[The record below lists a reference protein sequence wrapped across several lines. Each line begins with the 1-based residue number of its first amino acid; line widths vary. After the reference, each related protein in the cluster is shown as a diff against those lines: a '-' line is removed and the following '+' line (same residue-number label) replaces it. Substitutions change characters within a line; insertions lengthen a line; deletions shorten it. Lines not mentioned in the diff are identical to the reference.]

1 MALYIQA
8 TKDGQDYILYPTEN
22 IPIRL
27 DISTIE
33 SGEIGEVFSDLSQSF
48 TFAATE
54 EHNRFFSNAF
64 TVGGQVVPGTSTKV
78 PVTINS
84 EKETLFAGSL
94 LLNSWNESSKTYSC
108 SLSSGIGDLSSELE
122 DKVLADADWTALVH
136 PYTMDQALA
145 VNNQQ
150 TMPDYFYPL
159 VDLGYDKGGRP
170 FVPDDVELPG
180 VSSTETYNPS
190 PNQHNV
196 DYYQET
202 YNTYGFNY
210 QTAQSNRLISPSIY
224 FGAIAEGPVTQG
236 YITHPMT
243 PLRIDQ
249 LLPAISIKSVLDRIF
264 QQANATYEAGFLNML
279 SDLYILPKATAGLG
293 FSGDF
298 TDDKGFIST
307 SASSYR
313 VPDVNV
319 NNSADKS
326 SGGRTIWTYGADS
339 PTVTA
344 TFNEGSNFTA
354 STGVY
359 VAPETGTYSFTF
371 KCQVGNQVGTID
383 NVFNNAY
390 WNSRFAILVN
400 GREIKAVDTPRIGNN
415 GSFNGGDNY
424 EVEIDSGDLLIY
436 ANQRVEA
443 KWISG
448 PSRSAD
454 NFSLEVIGP
463 EFRTTKVPV
472 NFNGLD
478 INPGMQ
484 FGDTTSLDVLQAL
497 VRKLNLAIVPDKNVR
512 GHYIIHQ
519 YYDWILSGNRVDWT
533 ERVSNIEHQPVLSDL
548 EREIVFTDAEDDDR
562 LNAFIQDSFQDTIYG
577 QHKYVSS
584 SDITEGSETIGDF
597 FGPLINASVPD
608 AGDITK
614 SIVPDPQNGIPHLY
628 EYDPADGATSMEPAI
643 RIGYRKPI
651 IINSNIYYA
660 NSSNSVVKYDLHR
673 FLTLSNTN
681 WNRTRDINFSN
692 QYSYS
697 NPSAEGAYDTYWKQY
712 VDHLYQPGARKIT
725 CDVQFNP
732 SDYTTLN
739 IQDTVHI
746 DGSDYLINKIN
757 GFNLSRPDVVEV
769 ELITY
774 NNNFTNVFE
783 EPVNRF
789 IEDDSIARTHILGIQ
804 AIGYDGDPATADVI
818 PMSIQPSHNIYDF
831 SGDPAQGS
839 TPASSETFTLTF
851 ATQEGLALAASNFS
865 SNVGS
870 LTGVS
875 HTALTDVGDGT
886 VSTDVTLTIGS
897 DHQYSRLEFKSEVDP
912 VIEGTN
918 DFTIDFTENIDDT
931 VIMPDPVVISG
942 QPNSR
947 QTFTSFISPSAN
959 KQLDSSTFSTGVLPA
974 GVNSVTFVQ
983 QGFSIAMVVN
993 ATIPVLDNQTSSLTI
1008 TGNAPTDIPVGT
1020 LVSTLEINFNET
1032 TSNLSVYPTT
1042 FRFQGVAGTTG
1053 AFPIVV
1059 SPASGYSLDAD
1070 TVTGTEV
1077 VASALTS
1084 IGNATQNG
1092 DDVILPVTW
1101 ILSGTDGASA
1111 TVNVTVSGSPVRLG
1125 GDNKNVTLSFNTAS
1139 LNSNLNINQS
1149 ASEVLTMPRDGIL
1162 RYYFE
1167 VFPDP
1172 GWMISGVPNITTTD
1186 SSVATVDSVVDG
1198 GGGVYNVSLTV
1209 NAATANDGEA
1219 TISVT
1224 AAAVEEPF
1232 RYTMNL
1238 GTSGLT
1244 YASINRASYG
1254 ENFGISDLASRQLAD
1269 VTFQVASTH
1278 SSRAFTSADQV
1289 TVMYDGVGITP
1300 SFSGGIVSF
1309 TVSPTIASSV
1319 TANNIA
1325 DFSGDLIVSGA
1336 PLEASD
1342 TDALVE
1348 VILDITDSVDN
1359 ATVTPTA
1366 NVTVSGPSGT
1376 TATYIY
1382 TATPNTSAYEVLP
1395 GNISVIESSGII
1407 RSIPDYETGN
1417 SSTAIPIE
1425 ITFPGSNPS
1434 APIALTIDG
1443 DATLKPVEGIDLF
1456 NYSLSMSLTGSG
1468 YRAGTAYSNTFRGVP
1483 GQRVEGVILIEAE
1496 EGVEIDAALN
1506 GSAPS
1511 GVVLGSI
1518 TSSKNSVSIPI
1529 TVTIG
1534 SSNSSGNTIPI
1545 SVNVTQNEPY
1555 LHTINWG
1562 SDGLTNAYIT
1572 QPSQTFRFGSS
1583 DIGATTSN
1591 KTITICPNDGEMAFT
1606 STTAPTFPALANTI
1620 NQVGSGSIS
1629 DGCVTYTYN
1638 VSIPSNTTGNIVIN
1652 RGFSGTAILPPAT
1665 QAQWGNNRYSTG
1677 FSSGSVTISV
1687 TANGTWGITGGESGG
1702 TYPTG
1707 VSATATGTS
1716 SETGSVTISWGTV
1729 TAERSFSVL
1738 VTDSTGVNV
1747 LASLNITQESMTS
1760 SISGGLV
1767 RRSYDLTASLIQPT
1781 VFLYQPQPGATQNA
1795 TVPAGDATSVFS
1807 YVTPTIVSG
1816 AGNGASVTGGELAE
1830 STTGDSGSVGGF
1842 TIVTQSSAPSGVP
1855 STQITFVT

>member
-264 QQANATYEAGFLNML
+264 EQANATYEAGFLNML

-804 AIGYDGDPATADVI
+804 AIGYDGDPDTADVI
-818 PMSIQPSHNIYDF
+818 PEAIQVSRDFYDYD
-831 SGDPAQGS
+831 GDP
-839 TPASSETFTLTF
+839 TTSETFTLRF
-851 ATQEGLALAASNFS
+851 ATSDEYDLSASNFI
-865 SNVGS
+865 SNAGD
-870 LTGVS
+870 LTGVT
-875 HTALTDVGDGT
+875 HTPFVDDGDSGNVTTEVT
-886 VSTDVTLTIGS
+886 VTIGS
-897 DHQYSRLEFKSEVDP
+897 DHQYSRLEFKTEIDSLAEGDQFVDLNTTSSVTGVSVQNGAIRQFGAVGTASTFRVFLSVPDSTMMLDTSTITTNVDSVDGLSLVAVTDFGTGAELVLSANIEDPIRTYDLEVTGGTLTAVPVGVDVVTHTVNFSEAANYVDVSIYP
-912 VIEGTN
+912 TQITYTGQVGETH
-918 DFTIDFTENIDDT
+918 DFTL
-931 VIMPDPVVISG
+931 
-942 QPNSR
+942 Q
-947 QTFTSFISPSAN
+947 
-959 KQLDSSTFSTGVLPA
+959 
-974 GVNSVTFVQ
+974 
-983 QGFSIAMVVN
+983 
-993 ATIPVLDNQTSSLTI
+993 
-1008 TGNAPTDIPVGT
+1008 
-1020 LVSTLEINFNET
+1020 
-1032 TSNLSVYPTT
+1032 
-1042 FRFQGVAGTTG
+1042 VA
-1053 AFPIVV
+1053 
-1059 SPASGYSLDAD
+1059 PASGYR
-1070 TVTGTEV
+1070 T
-1077 VASALTS
+1077 VASSWS
-1084 IGNATQNG
+1084 I
-1092 DDVILPVTW
+1092 
-1101 ILSGTDGASA
+1101 TDIANVNDSA
-1111 TVNVTVSGSPVRLG
+1111 AVQDGYNVGIPVRL
-1125 GDNKNVTLSFNTAS
+1125 TTPATAIS
-1139 LNSNLNINQS
+1139 AQS
-1149 ASEVLTMPRDGIL
+1149 AVVNGANGIKIGTDTFNNTITVTRTTSANYNL
-1162 RYYFE
+1162 GGR
-1167 VFPDP
+1167 PDS
-1172 GWMISGVPNITTTD
+1172 IVVTGVPD
-1186 SSVATVDSVVDG
+1186 STHDIQIDFDPAEGYEFTNVGQLVRSVG
-1198 GGGVYNVSLTV
+1198 GT
-1209 NAATANDGEA
+1209 
-1219 TISVT
+1219 
-1224 AAAVEEPF
+1224 
-1232 RYTMNL
+1232 
-1238 GTSGLT
+1238 GLT
-1244 YASINRASYG
+1244 HVSSAVIGNT
-1254 ENFGISDLASRQLAD
+1254 I
-1269 VTFQVASTH
+1269 VA
-1278 SSRAFTSADQV
+1278 
-1289 TVMYDGVGITP
+1289 
-1300 SFSGGIVSF
+1300 
-1309 TVSPTIASSV
+1309 
-1319 TANNIA
+1319 
-1325 DFSGDLIVSGA
+1325 
-1336 PLEASD
+1336 
-1342 TDALVE
+1342 
-1348 VILDITDSVDN
+1348 
-1359 ATVTPTA
+1359 
-1366 NVTVSGPSGT
+1366 
-1376 TATYIY
+1376 
-1382 TATPNTSAYEVLP
+1382 
-1395 GNISVIESSGII
+1395 
-1407 RSIPDYETGN
+1407 
-1417 SSTAIPIE
+1417 
-1425 ITFPGSNPS
+1425 
-1434 APIALTIDG
+1434 
-1443 DATLKPVEGIDLF
+1443 
-1456 NYSLSMSLTGSG
+1456 NY
-1468 YRAGTAYSNTFRGVP
+1468 R
-1483 GQRVEGVILIEAE
+1483 
-1496 EGVEIDAALN
+1496 
-1506 GSAPS
+1506 
-1511 GVVLGSI
+1511 
-1518 TSSKNSVSIPI
+1518 
-1529 TVTIG
+1529 VTIG
-1534 SSNSSGNTIPI
+1534 SSNQASSIAVTGSGPSLEANSLTFIVNNIGIDNAQINTGSFVVGYNTTQAGSGIPSTKFEVSPKSEMMFANASAISVSQNNSAEGISNDYDTTTSLLSSGNIEVSITGVYPSVGGHHVITID
-1545 SVNVTQNEPY
+1545 VN
-1555 LHTINWG
+1555 G
-1562 SDGLTNAYIT
+1562 
-1572 QPSQTFRFGSS
+1572 GSS
-1583 DIGATTSN
+1583 
-1591 KTITICPNDGEMAFT
+1591 
-1606 STTAPTFPALANTI
+1606 
-1620 NQVGSGSIS
+1620 IS
-1629 DGCVTYTYN
+1629 
-1638 VSIPSNTTGNIVIN
+1638 
-1652 RGFSGTAILPPAT
+1652 PAT
-1665 QAQWGNNRYSTG
+1665 SAQWANNRYSTG
-1677 FSSGSVTISV
+1677 LTSGSVIIGV
-1687 TANGTWGITGGESGG
+1687 TANGTWDITGNEAMGS
-1702 TYPTG
+1702 YASG
-1707 VSATATGTS
+1707 VSATASGTD
-1716 SETGSVTISWGTV
+1716 SEMGSVTISWGSVTV
-1729 TAERSFSVL
+1729 ARTFGVL
-1738 VTDSTGVNV
+1738 ITDSTGVNV
-1747 LASLNITQESMTS
+1747 LGTLLVTQEEAATS
-1760 SISGGLV
+1760 GLGGSV

-1795 TVPAGDATSVFS
+1795 TVPAGDSTTIFS

-1816 AGNGASVTGGELAE
+1816 SGNGASVTGGELAE

>member
-1 MALYIQA
+1 MALYLQA
-8 TKDGQDYILYPTEN
+8 TKDGQDYILRPTEN
-22 IPIRL
+22 IPVRL
-27 DISTIE
+27 DVSTIE

-84 EKETLFAGSL
+84 EKETLFSGSL

-136 PYTMDQALA
+136 PYTMDQALS

-170 FVPDDVELPG
+170 FVPDDVELPN
-180 VSSTETYNPS
+180 VAPTETYNES

-383 NVFNNAY
+383 NALSNAY

-415 GSFNGGDNY
+415 GSLNGGDNY

-454 NFSLEVIGP
+454 DFSLEVIGP

-562 LNAFIQDSFQDTIYG
+562 LNALIQDSLQDTIYG

-584 SDITEGSETIGDF
+584 SDITEGDRTVGDF
-597 FGPLINASVPD
+597 FGPLINASIPA

-651 IINSNIYYA
+651 IINSEIYYSNA
-660 NSSNSVVKYDLHR
+660 DNSVVKYDLYS

-681 WNRTRDINFSN
+681 WNRSRDINFSN
-692 QYSYS
+692 QYTYS
-697 NPSAEGAYDTYWKQY
+697 NPSAQDAYNTYWKQY
-712 VDHLYQPGARKIT
+712 VDHLYKSGARKIT
-725 CDVQFNP
+725 CDVRFKP
-732 SDYTTLN
+732 SEYTTLN
-739 IQDTVHI
+739 INDTVHI
-746 DGSDYLINKIN
+746 DGNDYLINKIN

-789 IEDDSIARTHILGIQ
+789 IEDDSASRTHIVGIQ

-818 PMSIQPSHNIYDF
+818 SNAIQVSSDYFDYD
-831 SGDPAQGS
+831 GDP
-839 TPASSETFTLTF
+839 TTSETFTVTF
-851 ATQEGLALAASNFS
+851 ATDESRYTLAASNFS
-865 SNVGS
+865 SNAAS
-870 LTGVS
+870 LPGVS
-875 HTALTDVGDGT
+875 HTTLVDTGDGQVT
-886 VSTDVTLTIGS
+886 TDITITAGS
-897 DHQYSRLEFKSEVDP
+897 DHSYSRLEFKAEVDP
-912 VIEGTN
+912 LIGDNNTV
-918 DFTIDFTENIDDT
+918 NIT
-931 VIMPDPVVISG
+931 
-942 QPNSR
+942 
-947 QTFTSFISPSAN
+947 
-959 KQLDSSTFSTGVLPA
+959 
-974 GVNSVTFVQ
+974 
-983 QGFSIAMVVN
+983 
-993 ATIPVLDNQTSSLTI
+993 
-1008 TGNAPTDIPVGT
+1008 
-1020 LVSTLEINFNET
+1020 
-1032 TSNLSVYPTT
+1032 Y
-1042 FRFQGVAGTTG
+1042 
-1053 AFPIVV
+1053 
-1059 SPASGYSLDAD
+1059 
-1070 TVTGTEV
+1070 
-1077 VASALTS
+1077 ALTS
-1084 IGNATQNG
+1084 
-1092 DDVILPVTW
+1092 
-1101 ILSGTDGASA
+1101 
-1111 TVNVTVSGSPVRLG
+1111 GS
-1125 GDNKNVTLSFNTAS
+1125 
-1139 LNSNLNINQS
+1139 
-1149 ASEVLTMPRDGIL
+1149 
-1162 RYYFE
+1162 
-1167 VFPDP
+1167 
-1172 GWMISGVPNITTTD
+1172 
-1186 SSVATVDSVVDG
+1186 
-1198 GGGVYNVSLTV
+1198 
-1209 NAATANDGEA
+1209 
-1219 TISVT
+1219 
-1224 AAAVEEPF
+1224 
-1232 RYTMNL
+1232 
-1238 GTSGLT
+1238 
-1244 YASINRASYG
+1244 
-1254 ENFGISDLASRQLAD
+1254 
-1269 VTFQVASTH
+1269 
-1278 SSRAFTSADQV
+1278 
-1289 TVMYDGVGITP
+1289 
-1300 SFSGGIVSF
+1300 
-1309 TVSPTIASSV
+1309 
-1319 TANNIA
+1319 
-1325 DFSGDLIVSGA
+1325 SGDAMIA
-1336 PLEASD
+1336 N
-1342 TDALVE
+1342 TMRR
-1348 VILDITDSVDN
+1348 VI
-1359 ATVTPTA
+1359 
-1366 NVTVSGPSGT
+1366 
-1376 TATYIY
+1376 
-1382 TATPNTSAYEVLP
+1382 
-1395 GNISVIESSGII
+1395 
-1407 RSIPDYETGN
+1407 
-1417 SSTAIPIE
+1417 
-1425 ITFPGSNPS
+1425 
-1434 APIALTIDG
+1434 
-1443 DATLKPVEGIDLF
+1443 
-1456 NYSLSMSLTGSG
+1456 
-1468 YRAGTAYSNTFRGVP
+1468 
-1483 GQRVEGVILIEAE
+1483 
-1496 EGVEIDAALN
+1496 
-1506 GSAPS
+1506 APS
-1511 GVVLGSI
+1511 GAQ
-1518 TSSKNSVSIPI
+1518 IPI
-1529 TVTIG
+1529 QAI
-1534 SSNSSGNTIPI
+1534 
-1545 SVNVTQNEPY
+1545 
-1555 LHTINWG
+1555 
-1562 SDGLTNAYIT
+1562 
-1572 QPSQTFRFGSS
+1572 
-1583 DIGATTSN
+1583 IGATAG
-1591 KTITICPNDGEMAFT
+1591 KQI
-1606 STTAPTFPALANTI
+1606 
-1620 NQVGSGSIS
+1620 SGSIS
-1629 DGCVTYTYN
+1629 NPTVTVGGESSTVVQTTGITSLGVDELYEGFVTIPLESTTDVLVTFDVPDASVTDLGTAQTSTVTITFQEAGGGIEDVSLSRTQLVATGVVGTYSEF
-1638 VSIPSNTTGNIVIN
+1638 SIISTPASGHELNAMNFSATESVAWLDMTDSSGGRFGVNTPIGITFPPSNESTTVMVNGSAQEIGAETVSTTITFTDNFTNGTLTELTETFVLVPGQTQSYTNTLTPTRGYSTTTGGVTLN
-1652 RGFSGTAILPPAT
+1652 GTKA
-1665 QAQWGNNRYSTG
+1665 
-1677 FSSGSVTISV
+1677 SSFTKSSAGGGSVNLT
-1687 TANGTWGITGGESGG
+1687 TTITGGDSDGTVIISG
-1702 TYPTG
+1702 
-1707 VSATATGTS
+1707 SATAEPYLGTVMVTETLPQGHLATNTLSQRFGPTDTNLSFTGIKISPNEGRVSYPNGTTFTITGGTAS
-1716 SETGSVTISWGTV
+1716 NYSYPADGSVVFDLSVPLSTFDGGDQSISV
-1729 TAERSFSVL
+1729 SIS
-1738 VTDSTGVNV
+1738 GVAPV
-1747 LASLNITQESMTS
+1747 AMASS
-1760 SISGGLV
+1760 SISISRTGQ
-1767 RRSYDLTASLIQPT
+1767 D
-1781 VFLYQPQPGATQNA
+1781 
-1795 TVPAGDATSVFS
+1795 VPAQGGSCTFQVVADGTWSVSAAFS
-1807 YVTPTIVSG
+1807 SHAQSNVLTPTSG
-1816 AGNGASVTGGELAE
+1816 EAGTHAITLSLPEFPAAITTSGGAAPASTVTITATGGSATDSA
-1830 STTGDSGSVGGF
+1830 STSWDPQQGTRTVTTAFSDSVAAAFSALYPNW
-1842 TIVTQSSAPSGVP
+1842 TIYN
-1855 STQITFVT
+1855 